1 MKKQTLIS
9 ILALASFGLVVVF
22 AALMAPASAQAS
34 PVVSNDPAFQAQ
46 ATVVVP
52 TVAVTVQVQQPAVT
66 AVVPN
71 TGTTQTGGTGYGWI
85 IWVVLGIALV
95 ALIVALV
102 ARPSETHYHDHE

>member
-1 MKKQTLIS
+1 MKKQTLFS
-9 ILALASFGLVVVF
+9 ILALATFGLVVVF

-52 TVAVTVQVQQPAVT
+52 TVAVTVQVQPGVT
-66 AVVPN
+66 VVVPN